1 MDRRWYLLLVALF
14 TALGLVLLHTPLQQ
28 LDAWAA
34 DRLQEVQ
41 GGRSAPSDIVL
52 LEYDEIT
59 RSQAAQADLLDQ
71 PALKDLRFWPLP
83 RQVWGD
89 VLDQL
94 RELEVRAVGFDVL
107 FDEPRHGDDEFVAGL
122 QRFGRPVVLAVGVD
136 DVSDSSFGVRSGLL
150 RPHEGLNDAS
160 PVVDQGHIAVLGR
173 LGGTV
178 RETPR
183 SFALIKR
190 HLHELQLPPSLSERL
205 HQLTG
210 GVSEPVPS
218 EKHWLDLIN
227 FYGPPGAFRTLSLWD
242 LIERGGFQRLKSEK
256 ALKGATVLIAN
267 TTPEAR
273 DRHPTPF
280 ARVIG
285 MPGVEIHATALAN
298 LREQQH
304 LYLLLI
310 QGWVP
315 LALIAWTVGLAELCR
330 RHERP
335 AFRLLLGGLAG
346 LLTLLMA
353 QLSIAWWSRF
363 PPLGSWMTIS
373 GLVGFLS
380 AGEGTIQIQ
389 RSRRRMRTALS
400 RYLSPAVMEVIS
412 RRSEDFDVTLGGEA
426 CEVVVLFTDVR
437 GFTAKTMESTKK
449 GRVGAF
455 VNQLNAYFTVVVQ
468 QLLANNATVDKYI
481 GDAVLAYFGAP
492 IKRDPA
498 DNAKLAIDSAR
509 KIVAAV
515 EQLNQEWSVSGLE
528 PWEQVIVLSY
538 GSVICGNIG
547 SPSRLDFTIIGDAVN
562 CASRLEV
569 IAKQFSAPIVATAE
583 VVDLCGL
590 RDRCKCLGAFPI
602 RGQDEDMEVYSVP
615 MLWVHDDC

>member
-1 MDRRWYLLLVALF
+1 MNRRWYLLLAALLA
-14 TALGLVLLHTPLQQ
+14 ALLLVLLHTPLQQ
-28 LDAWAA
+28 LDGWAA
-34 DRLQEVQ
+34 DRMQEAQ
-41 GGRSAPSDIVL
+41 GARSAPSDIVL

-59 RSQAAQADLLDQ
+59 RSQAAEADLLDQ
-71 PALKDLRFWPLP
+71 PGLEDLQFWPLP

-89 VLDQL
+89 VLDRL
-94 RELEVRAVGFDVL
+94 RQLEVRAVGFDVL
-107 FDEPRHGDDEFVAGL
+107 FDEPRRGDEGFVAGL
-122 QRFGRPVVLAVGVD
+122 RRFGRPVVLAVGID
-136 DVSDSSFGVRSGLL
+136 DAGDSSFGLRTGLL
-150 RPHEGLNDAS
+150 RPHEGLSEAS
-160 PVVDQGHIAVLGR
+160 PVVEQGHIAVLGR

-183 SFALIKR
+183 SYALIKD
-190 HLHELQLPPSLSERL
+190 HLQALQLPPSLSERL

-210 GVSEPVPS
+210 GLSEPVPS
-218 EKHWLDLIN
+218 ERQWLDLLD
-227 FYGPPGAFRTLSLWD
+227 FYGPPGAFRSLPLWD
-242 LIERGGFQRLKSEK
+242 LIEEGGFQRLRSGEV
-256 ALKGATVLIAN
+256 LKGATVLIAN

-298 LREQQH
+298 LREH
-304 LYLLLI
+304 EHIHLLLLE
-310 QGWVP
+310 GWVP
-315 LALIAWTVGLAELCR
+315 LALIAWAVGLAELCR
-330 RHERP
+330 RQERP
-335 AFRLLLGGLAG
+335 ALRLFLGGLAA
-346 LLTLLMA
+346 LLALLLA
-353 QLSIAWWSRF
+353 QLSIVWWSRL
-363 PPLGSWMTIS
+363 PPLGSLMTIS
-373 GLVGFLS
+373 GLVGLLS
-380 AGEGTIQIQ
+380 AGEGTARIQ

-400 RYLSPAVMEVIS
+400 RYLSPSVMEDIS

-437 GFTAKTMESTKK
+437 GFTAKTLESTKY

-455 VNQLNAYFTVVVQ
+455 VRQLNAYFTVVVK

-492 IKRDPA
+492 IKRDA
-498 DNAKLAIDSAR
+498 AENARLAVDSAQ

-515 EQLNQEWSVSGLE
+515 EQLNQEWSAVGLV

-547 SPSRLDFTIIGDAVN
+547 SPNRLDFTIIGDAVN

-583 VVDLCGL
+583 VVDLSGL
-590 RDRCKCLGAFPI
+590 RDQCECLGVFPV
-602 RGQDEDMEVYSVP
+602 RGRDEPIEVFSVP
-615 MLWVHDDC
+615 LFRDRDDC

>member
-1 MDRRWYLLLVALF
+1 MNRRWYLLLAALF
-14 TALGLVLLHTPLQQ
+14 TALLLVLLHTPLQQ
-28 LDAWAA
+28 LDGWAA
-34 DRLQEVQ
+34 DRMQEVQ
-41 GGRSAPSDIVL
+41 GARSAPSDIVL

-59 RSQAAQADLLDQ
+59 RSQAAEADLLDQ
-71 PALKDLRFWPLP
+71 PALEDLQFWPLP

-89 VLDQL
+89 VLDRLRQL
-94 RELEVRAVGFDVL
+94 GVRAVGFDVL
-107 FDEPRHGDDEFVAGL
+107 FDEPRRGDEGFVAGL

-136 DVSDSSFGVRSGLL
+136 DAGESSFGLRSGLL
-150 RPHEGLNDAS
+150 RPHGGLIDAS

-183 SFALIKR
+183 SFALIKQ
-190 HLHELQLPPSLSERL
+190 HLQALQLPPSLSERL

-210 GVSEPVPS
+210 GASETVPS
-218 EKHWLDLIN
+218 ERQWLDLID
-227 FYGPPGAFRTLSLWD
+227 FYGPPGAFRTVPLWD
-242 LIERGGFQRLKSEK
+242 LIEHGGFQRLRSGEV
-256 ALKGATVLIAN
+256 LQGATVLIAN

-280 ARVIG
+280 ARVVG

-298 LREQQH
+298 LRERQH
-304 LYLLLI
+304 LHLLLL

-315 LALIAWTVGLAELCR
+315 LALIAWAVGLAELCR
-330 RHERP
+330 RQQRP
-335 AFRLLLGGLAG
+335 ALRFLLGVLAM
-346 LLTLLMA
+346 LLALLMA
-353 QLSIAWWSRF
+353 QLSLIWWSF
-363 PPLGSWMTIS
+363 LPPLGSWTTVS
-373 GLVGFLS
+373 GLVGLLS
-380 AGEGTIQIQ
+380 AGEGTVRIQ

-400 RYLSPAVMEVIS
+400 RYLSPAVMEDIS

-437 GFTAKTMESTKK
+437 GFTAKTMESTKQ

-455 VNQLNAYFTVVVQ
+455 VRQLNAYFTVVVQ
-468 QLLANNATVDKYI
+468 QLLMNNATVDKYI

-492 IKRDPA
+492 IKRSPA
-498 DNAKLAIDSAR
+498 ENARLAIDSAQ

-515 EQLNQEWSVSGLE
+515 EQLNQDWSLSGLL

-547 SPSRLDFTIIGDAVN
+547 SPNRLDFTIIGDAVN
-562 CASRLEV
+562 CASRLEA
-569 IAKQFSAPIVATAE
+569 IAKQFSAPIVATAD

-590 RDRCKCLGAFPI
+590 RGQCECLGVFPV
-602 RGQDEDMEVYSVP
+602 RGRDESIEVFSVP
-615 MLWVHDDC
+615 SVSAL

>member
-1 MDRRWYLLLVALF
+1 MNRRWYLLLAALLA
-14 TALGLVLLHTPLQQ
+14 ALLLVLLHTPLQQ
-28 LDAWAA
+28 LDGWAS
-34 DRLQEVQ
+34 DRMQEAQ
-41 GGRSAPSDIVL
+41 GARSAPSDIVL

-59 RSQAAQADLLDQ
+59 RSQAAEADLLDQ
-71 PALKDLRFWPLP
+71 PGLEDLQFWPLP

-89 VLDQL
+89 VLDRL
-94 RELEVRAVGFDVL
+94 RQLEVRAVGFDVL
-107 FDEPRHGDDEFVAGL
+107 FDEPRRGDEGFVAGL
-122 QRFGRPVVLAVGVD
+122 RRFGRPVVLAVGID
-136 DVSDSSFGVRSGLL
+136 DAGDSSFGLRTGLL
-150 RPHEGLNDAS
+150 RPHEGLSEAS
-160 PVVDQGHIAVLGR
+160 PVVEQGHIAVLGR

-183 SFALIKR
+183 SYALIKD
-190 HLHELQLPPSLSERL
+190 HLQALQLPPSLSERL

-210 GVSEPVPS
+210 GLSEPVPS
-218 EKHWLDLIN
+218 ERQWLDLLD
-227 FYGPPGAFRTLSLWD
+227 FYGPPGAFRSLPLWD
-242 LIERGGFQRLKSEK
+242 LIEEGGFQRLRSGEV
-256 ALKGATVLIAN
+256 LKGATVLIAN

-298 LREQQH
+298 LREH
-304 LYLLLI
+304 EHIHLLLLE
-310 QGWVP
+310 GWVP
-315 LALIAWTVGLAELCR
+315 LALIAWAVGLAELCR
-330 RHERP
+330 RQERP
-335 AFRLLLGGLAG
+335 ALRLFLGGLAA
-346 LLTLLMA
+346 LLALLLA
-353 QLSIAWWSRF
+353 QLSIVWWSRL
-363 PPLGSWMTIS
+363 PPLGSLMTIS
-373 GLVGFLS
+373 GLVGLLS
-380 AGEGTIQIQ
+380 AGEGTARIQ

-400 RYLSPAVMEVIS
+400 RYLSPSVMEDIS

-437 GFTAKTMESTKK
+437 GFTAKTLESTKY

-455 VNQLNAYFTVVVQ
+455 VRQLNAYFTVVVK

-492 IKRDPA
+492 IKRDA
-498 DNAKLAIDSAR
+498 AENARLAVDSAQ

-515 EQLNQEWSVSGLE
+515 EQLNQEWSAVGLV

-547 SPSRLDFTIIGDAVN
+547 SPNRLDFTIIGDAVN

-583 VVDLCGL
+583 VVNLSGL
-590 RDRCKCLGAFPI
+590 RDQCECLGVFPV
-602 RGQDEDMEVYSVP
+602 RGRDEPIEVFSVP
-615 MLWVHDDC
+615 LFRDRDDC

>member
-1 MDRRWYLLLVALF
+1 MNRRWYLLLAALLA
-14 TALGLVLLHTPLQQ
+14 ALLLVLLHTPLQQ
-28 LDAWAA
+28 LDGWAA
-34 DRLQEVQ
+34 DRMQEAQ
-41 GGRSAPSDIVL
+41 GARSAPSDIVL

-59 RSQAAQADLLDQ
+59 RSQAAEADLLDQ
-71 PALKDLRFWPLP
+71 PGLEDLQFWPLP

-89 VLDQL
+89 VLDRL
-94 RELEVRAVGFDVL
+94 RQLEVRAVGFDVL
-107 FDEPRHGDDEFVAGL
+107 FDEPRRGDEGFVAGL
-122 QRFGRPVVLAVGVD
+122 RRFGRPVVLAVGID
-136 DVSDSSFGVRSGLL
+136 DAGDSSFGLRTGLL
-150 RPHEGLNDAS
+150 RPHEGLSEAS
-160 PVVDQGHIAVLGR
+160 PVVEQGHIAVLGR

-183 SFALIKR
+183 SYALIKD
-190 HLHELQLPPSLSERL
+190 HLQALQLPPSLSERL

-210 GVSEPVPS
+210 GLSEPVPS
-218 EKHWLDLIN
+218 ERQWLDLLD
-227 FYGPPGAFRTLSLWD
+227 FYGPPGAFRSLPLWD
-242 LIERGGFQRLKSEK
+242 LIEEGGFQRLRSGEV
-256 ALKGATVLIAN
+256 LKGATVLIAN

-298 LREQQH
+298 LREH
-304 LYLLLI
+304 EHIHLLLLE
-310 QGWVP
+310 GWVP
-315 LALIAWTVGLAELCR
+315 LALIAWAVGLAELCR
-330 RHERP
+330 RQERP
-335 AFRLLLGGLAG
+335 ALRLFLGGLAA
-346 LLTLLMA
+346 LLALLLA
-353 QLSIAWWSRF
+353 QLSIVWWSRL
-363 PPLGSWMTIS
+363 PPLGSLMTIS
-373 GLVGFLS
+373 GLVGLLS
-380 AGEGTIQIQ
+380 AGEGTARIQ

-400 RYLSPAVMEVIS
+400 RYLSPSVMEDIS

-437 GFTAKTMESTKK
+437 GFTAKTLESTKC

-455 VNQLNAYFTVVVQ
+455 VRQLNAYFTVVVK

-492 IKRDPA
+492 IKRDA
-498 DNAKLAIDSAR
+498 AENARLAVDSAQ

-515 EQLNQEWSVSGLE
+515 EQLNQEWSAVGLV

-547 SPSRLDFTIIGDAVN
+547 SPNRLDFTIIGDAVN

-583 VVDLCGL
+583 VVNLSGL
-590 RDRCKCLGAFPI
+590 RDQCECLGVFPV
-602 RGQDEDMEVYSVP
+602 RGRDEPIEVFSVP
-615 MLWVHDDC
+615 LFRDRDDC

>member
-1 MDRRWYLLLVALF
+1 MNRGGSLLLAALF
-14 TALGLVLLHTPLQQ
+14 TALVLLLMHTPLQQ
-28 LDAWAA
+28 LDGWAA
-34 DRLQEVQ
+34 DRMQEVQ
-41 GGRSAPSDIVL
+41 GSRSAPQDIVL

-59 RSQAAQADLLDQ
+59 RSQAAEADLLDQ
-71 PALKDLRFWPLP
+71 PALEDLQFWPLP
-83 RQVWGD
+83 RQVWGE
-89 VLDQL
+89 VLDRL
-94 RELEVRAVGFDVL
+94 RQLEVRAVGFDVL
-107 FDEPRHGDDEFVAGL
+107 FDEPRRGDEGFVAGL
-122 QRFGRPVVLAVGVD
+122 RRFGRPVVLAVGVD
-136 DVSDSSFGVRSGLL
+136 DADDSSFGLRSGLL
-150 RPHEGLNDAS
+150 RPHGGLSDAS
-160 PVVDQGHIAVLGR
+160 PVVDQGHIAVVGR

-183 SFALIKR
+183 SFALIKQ
-190 HLHELQLPPSLSERL
+190 HLQALQLPPSLSERL

-218 EKHWLDLIN
+218 ERQWLDLID
-227 FYGPPGAFRTLSLWD
+227 FYGPPGAFRTLPLWD
-242 LIERGGFQRLKSEK
+242 LLEQGGFQRLSSGE

-298 LREQQH
+298 LRERQH
-304 LYLLLI
+304 LHLLTL

-315 LALIAWTVGLAELCR
+315 LALIAWAVGLAELCR
-330 RHERP
+330 RQERP
-335 AFRLLLGGLAG
+335 AFRLLLGGLAV
-346 LLTLLMA
+346 LLALLMA
-353 QLSIAWWSRF
+353 QLSLMLWSCL

-373 GLVGFLS
+373 GLTGLLS
-380 AGEGTIQIQ
+380 AGEGTVRIQ

-400 RYLSPAVMEVIS
+400 RYLSPAVMEDIS

-437 GFTAKTMESTKK
+437 GFTAKIMDSTKQ
-449 GRVGAF
+449 GRVSAF
-455 VNQLNAYFTVVVQ
+455 VLQLNSYFTVVVQ
-468 QLLANNATVDKYI
+468 QLLSNNATVDKYI

-492 IKRDPA
+492 IKRDPVV
-498 DNAKLAIDSAR
+498 NARLAIDSAQ
-509 KIVAAV
+509 KIASAV
-515 EQLNQEWSVSGLE
+515 ERLNQDWIASGLL

-547 SPSRLDFTIIGDAVN
+547 SPNRLDFTIIGDAVN

-583 VVDLCGL
+583 VVDLSGL
-590 RDRCKCLGAFPI
+590 RGQCESLGVFSI
-602 RGQDEDMEVYSVP
+602 RGRDEPIEVFSVP
-615 MLWVHDDC
+615 VFRLRDDR

>member
-1 MDRRWYLLLVALF
+1 MNRRWYLLLAALLA
-14 TALGLVLLHTPLQQ
+14 ALLLVLLHTPLQQ
-28 LDAWAA
+28 LDGWAS
-34 DRLQEVQ
+34 DRMQEAQ
-41 GGRSAPSDIVL
+41 GARSAPSDIVL

-59 RSQAAQADLLDQ
+59 RSQAAEADLLDQ
-71 PALKDLRFWPLP
+71 PGLEDLQFWPLP

-89 VLDQL
+89 VLDRL
-94 RELEVRAVGFDVL
+94 RQLEVRAVGFDVL
-107 FDEPRHGDDEFVAGL
+107 FDEPRRGDEGFVAGL
-122 QRFGRPVVLAVGVD
+122 RRFGRPVVLAVGID
-136 DVSDSSFGVRSGLL
+136 DAGDSSFGLRTGLL
-150 RPHEGLNDAS
+150 RPHEGLSEAS
-160 PVVDQGHIAVLGR
+160 PVVEQGHIAVLGR

-183 SFALIKR
+183 SYALIKD
-190 HLHELQLPPSLSERL
+190 HLQALQLPPSLSERL

-210 GVSEPVPS
+210 GLSEPVPS
-218 EKHWLDLIN
+218 ERQWLDLLD
-227 FYGPPGAFRTLSLWD
+227 FYGPPGAFRSLPLWD
-242 LIERGGFQRLKSEK
+242 LIEEGGFQRLRSGEV
-256 ALKGATVLIAN
+256 LKGATVLIAN

-298 LREQQH
+298 LREH
-304 LYLLLI
+304 EHIHLLLLE
-310 QGWVP
+310 GWVP
-315 LALIAWTVGLAELCR
+315 LALIAWAVGLAELCR
-330 RHERP
+330 RQERP
-335 AFRLLLGGLAG
+335 ALRLFLGGLAA
-346 LLTLLMA
+346 LLALLLA
-353 QLSIAWWSRF
+353 QLSIVWWSRL
-363 PPLGSWMTIS
+363 PPLGSLITIS
-373 GLVGFLS
+373 GLVGLLS
-380 AGEGTIQIQ
+380 AGEGTARIQ

-400 RYLSPAVMEVIS
+400 RYLSPSVMEDIS

-437 GFTAKTMESTKK
+437 GFTAKTLESTKC

-455 VNQLNAYFTVVVQ
+455 VRQLNAYFTVVVK

-492 IKRDPA
+492 IKRDA
-498 DNAKLAIDSAR
+498 AENARLAVDSAQ

-515 EQLNQEWSVSGLE
+515 EQLNQEWSAVGLV

-547 SPSRLDFTIIGDAVN
+547 SPNRLDFTIIGDAVN

-583 VVDLCGL
+583 VVNLSGL
-590 RDRCKCLGAFPI
+590 RDQCECLGVFPV
-602 RGQDEDMEVYSVP
+602 RGRDEPIEVFSVP
-615 MLWVHDDC
+615 LFRDRDDC